1 MTHQHLTD
9 LLERAADRTDVGAA
23 PVDALL
29 RGVRRRRRRHAVVG
43 GVGLTVVAVTTA
55 IAMPVLLQPGD
66 AGDRAHPQTATRST
80 TSPPPQAI
88 DLEGRY
94 VVVAL
99 VRPDGGPDRATFH
112 GVRLRMT
119 FTTTELRGYDGCNH
133 FGGGYVVRGSQFRLS
148 GDLATNLVGCSP
160 KPPPLF
166 ERLSDVTSVA
176 RDQGGT
182 YLEDASGNVVIALVR
197 R

>member
-9 LLERAADRTDVGAA
+9 LLERAADRIDVGAP

-29 RGVRRRRRRHAVVG
+29 SGVRRRRRRHAALG

-55 IAMPVLLQPGD
+55 IAVPVLLQPGD
-66 AGDRAHPQTATRST
+66 AGEPAHPQTATRST

-94 VVVAL
+94 IVVAL
-99 VRPDGGPDRATFH
+99 VRRNGRPAPTSYGHTKFHLQFRETTMRAF
-112 GVRLRMT
+112 
-119 FTTTELRGYDGCNH
+119 DGCNELS
-133 FGGGYVVRGSQFRLS
+133 GGYALRSDRFHLRRDVSI
-148 GDLATNLVGCSP
+148 TLVGCIP
-160 KPPPLF
+160 GPAPLF
-166 ERLSDVTSVA
+166 ERLGDVVSVA